1 MSKLS
6 KDFRIL
12 VEKDAGVYANFK
24 NNEYEKSGAEI
35 STASDVL
42 KSDIVLKVRA
52 PSEQELSQMKEKA
65 MLISH
70 IFPDQN
76 KTLVDK
82 MVSKGITSFA
92 MDKIPRI
99 SRA

>member
-1 MSKLS
+1 M
-6 KDFRIL
+6 
-12 VEKDAGVYANFK
+12 EKDAGLMANFK
-24 NNEYEKSGAEI
+24 NSDYEKSGAEI
-35 STASDVL
+35 SADAAEVL

-52 PSEQELSQMKEKA
+52 PEEKELDLMKEKA

-76 KTLVDK
+76 KNLVQK
-82 MVSKGITSFA
+82 MLDRGITSFA